1 MTATAQNTLTMPE
14 LAEQFGLP
22 EHVIRRFVERHGL
35 IGPRKYPRQHRSF
48 DAARLPE
55 LRRLLKAEGYMK

>member
-1 MTATAQNTLTMPE
+1 
-14 LAEQFGLP
+14 
-22 EHVIRRFVERHGL
+22 L